1 MTLCDEGD
9 DDDSEWRAV
18 TVAVH
23 VHALSDHYR
32 TPGVGVTVLY
42 WAGPSCSFGCTR
54 RPEEPLA
61 DPSTEVFHRGQ
72 LPVAQATLGGWIGG
86 G

>member
-32 TPGVGVTVLY
+32 TPGVGVLY